1 MVEWIGFRL
10 MQSICNDL
18 VYKANRV
25 KNMPGDSKISAAQK
39 SQVALASALYVLHPY
54 SSLSFATVISSVVNT
69 SNLMAIRSLQ
79 QHNPFLYG
87 ILFTVALAVPLNGSI
102 ILTIPYLSMVTASLC
117 SKVFRAGSIFT
128 ALIICA
134 LVTTPASLLNPFVNQ
149 VNIEKNDSPL
159 SADNLV
165 NLSPMHT
172 KPNRGVSWYLFL
184 EVFERFFSYFKY
196 VFDVLPGILCLPLW
210 FQWQC
215 DQTIGITYILLISL
229 YMQSETNF
237 NMYSISTVFLYLY
250 LWKRSSSAVE
260 YFAITGLIVTSV
272 MYSVMYYKWLYLGT
286 GNANY
291 VYNQN
296 LAFVMLHLFACNKY
310 LLGF

>member
-1 MVEWIGFRL
+1 

-18 VYKANRV
+18 VHEANRV
-25 KNMPGDSKISAAQK
+25 KDMPGGSKITTVQK
-39 SQVALASALYVLHPY
+39 SQVALASALYVLQPY
-54 SSLSFATVISSVVNT
+54 SSLSFATVYSSVVNT

-87 ILFTVALAVPLNGSI
+87 ILFIVALALPLNGSI
-102 ILTIPYLSMVTASLC
+102 ILTIPFLSMVTASLC
-117 SKVFRAGSIFT
+117 SKVFQTGSIFT
-128 ALIICA
+128 ALLICA
-134 LVTTPASLLNPFVNQ
+134 LVTTPASLLNSFAGQ
-149 VNIEKNDSPL
+149 VNIEKNHSFF
-159 SADNLV
+159 SANDFVKLA
-165 NLSPMHT
+165 PIHT
-172 KPNRGVSWYLFL
+172 KPNRGVSWYFFL

-196 VFDVLPGILCLPLW
+196 VFGVLPGILCLPLW
-210 FQWQC
+210 FEWQR
-215 DQTIGITYILLISL
+215 DQTVCITYILLISL
-229 YMQSETNF
+229 YMQSEASF
-237 NMYSISTVFLYLY
+237 NMYTTSTVFLYLY

-310 LLGF
+310 LLRF